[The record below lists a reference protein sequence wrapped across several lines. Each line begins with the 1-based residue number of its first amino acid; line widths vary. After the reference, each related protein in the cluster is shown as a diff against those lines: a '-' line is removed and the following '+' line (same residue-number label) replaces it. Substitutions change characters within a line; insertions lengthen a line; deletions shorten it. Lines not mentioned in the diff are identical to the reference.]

1 LFVELYLK
9 KLLLLVLAGALCL
22 PALSQ
27 TSAEPVPYVL
37 ANTEVHNLAA
47 PQLKRDYQVWVSLPK
62 SYRSANKRYP
72 VVFVTDAPY
81 AFPLV
86 RSLAARLG
94 NDSGGVEEFI
104 LVGLSY
110 ATGDSPEFSRRRDYT
125 PSQPADPAGM
135 KSDMPG
141 RTPQFGEAESYRNF
155 IAEQVFPLVAKL
167 YRADM
172 SRKVFAGHSYGSLL
186 GAHILLTEPSMFRHY
201 ILGSPS
207 FWYGRKLMFEREKS
221 YADQHQDLA
230 ARVYFAVGS
239 FETVKPGSKD
249 ARYNESN
256 DLVADMHAFEKALKA
271 RKYPG
276 LQLQSKVLDD
286 EDHLS
291 VAPAILTRG
300 LKWALPASK

>member
-1 LFVELYLK
+1 MERYLK
-9 KLLLLVLAGALCL
+9 KLFLLALLSAAACL
-22 PALSQ
+22 PAPAQ
-27 TSAEPVPYVL
+27 TMAEPPPYVL
-37 ANTEVHNLAA
+37 SNTEVHNLAA
-47 PQLKRDYQVWVSLPK
+47 PLLKRDYQVYVSLPK
-62 SYRSANKRYP
+62 SYRSSNKRYP

-94 NDSGGVEEFI
+94 NDPGGVEEFI

-110 ATGDSPEFSRRRDYT
+110 ANGDTPEFSRRRDYT
-125 PSQPADPAGM
+125 PSQPADPAGL

-141 RTPQFGEAESYRNF
+141 RTPLFGESEGYRKF
-155 IAEQVFPLVAKL
+155 IADQVFPLVAKL

-186 GAHILLTEPSMFRHY
+186 GTHILLTEPSMFRHY

-207 FWYGRKLMFEREKS
+207 YWYGHKVMFEQEKA
-221 YADQHQDLA
+221 YAASHKDLPA
-230 ARVYFAVGS
+230 QVYFAVGG
-239 FETVKPGSKD
+239 FETVKHGSKD
-249 ARYNESN
+249 ARYNDAN
-256 DLVADMHAFEKALKA
+256 DLVADMAAFEKALKS

-276 LQLQSKVLDD
+276 LQVQSKVLDD

-291 VAPAILTRG
+291 VAPGILTRG
-300 LKWALPASK
+300 LKWALPVPR

>member
-1 LFVELYLK
+1 MKNLFLF
-9 KLLLLVLAGALCL
+9 ALFGIACL

-27 TSAEPVPYVL
+27 TSAEPAPYML

-47 PQLKRDYQVWVSLPK
+47 PLLKRDYQVFVSLPK
-62 SYRSANKRYP
+62 SYRSSTRRYP
-72 VVFVTDAPY
+72 VVFVTDANY

-94 NDSGGVEEFI
+94 SDAGGVEEFI

-110 ATGDSPEFSRRRDYT
+110 AVGDTPEFSRRRDYT
-125 PSQPADPAGM
+125 PTQPADPASL

-141 RTPQFGEAESYRNF
+141 RTPLSGESEGYRQF
-155 IAEQVFPLVAKL
+155 IAEQVFPMVAKL

-186 GAHILLTEPSMFRHY
+186 GAHILLTEPAMFRHY

-207 FWYGRKLMFEREKS
+207 FWFGHKVMFEREKA
-221 YADQHQDLA
+221 YAQGHKDLA
-230 ARVYFAVGS
+230 AQVYFAVGS
-239 FETVKPGSKD
+239 FETVKRGSKD
-249 ARYNESN
+249 ARYNDSN
-256 DLVADMHAFEKALKA
+256 DLVGDMYAFEKALKS

-276 LQLQSKVLDD
+276 LQVQSKVFDD

-291 VAPAILTRG
+291 VAPQILTRG